1 MLKKIINQIKKHA
14 TKTENLILVLIATAI
29 DCAWFKFKFS
39 RKGYASPGDFDRL
52 EVIKTLKKDGIC
64 LIENYWTK
72 DRCDIAIEEIE
83 RLLKEAPEFI
93 HPGSRADMR
102 IFGAENISSKIK
114 EFTVDVKLTEI
125 ASIYNCQPTKAAFT
139 LAAKLSAI
147 PGNKGSGDGWHRDAL
162 LRQFKAIIYLSDVD
176 GENGPFQFIKNSHKF
191 WWILKDIFIGKLK
204 YRQYRIEDNQI
215 RDILGRSHRRL
226 QTYAAKAGTLILV
239 DTSAIHRG
247 MPIIAG
253 VRYALTN
260 YFYPKR
266 FIDKQLFEQFAPI
279 AGVIDAQ
286 RNFKAG
292 NQFSMSFHAKS
303 NHNHPQSGNS

>member
-1 MLKKIINQIKKHA
+1 MLKKIINQINKHA
-14 TKTENLILVLIATAI
+14 IRTENSILVIIATAI
-29 DCAWFKFKFS
+29 DCAWFQFKVSS
-39 RKGYASPGDFDRL
+39 RGYASPEDFDQQKI
-52 EVIKTLKKDGIC
+52 IKTLKQEGIC
-64 LIENYWTK
+64 VIENFWTK
-72 DRCDIAIEEIE
+72 DRCKAATDEIE
-83 RLLKEAPEFI
+83 RLLVEKPECI
-93 HPGSRADMR
+93 HPGSQADMR
-102 IFGAENISSKIK
+102 IFGAENISSKIM
-114 EFTVDVKLTEI
+114 EFSVDKKLTEI
-125 ASIYNCQPTKAAFT
+125 ASIYNSEPTKTAFT
-139 LAAKLSAI
+139 LAAKLPAI
-147 PGNKGSGDGWHRDAL
+147 HGNKGSGDGWHRDAL